1 MTLESKASL
10 RKSALAID
18 NQADRTPIAS
28 ASGSPPASAPHKH
41 LSNSISSAPSLSA
54 VPTGSLTGILATPPH
69 PYPQQPPA
77 GASRTCHHPSEEAV
91 RLAAQLVT
99 GRGFDIS
106 RYGLTATA
114 TVRDQSGVDAVAAFA
129 NALPPASFSLAAP
142 PFRKPAQ
149 TWKPPDNQGF
159 ARPSL
164 KPRPT
169 KRPVDQGD
177 LEDAF
182 VAPAAKK
189 PRRIPPGN
197 LDLPKSA
204 PPRTPEDLPL
214 SNGVSPLF
222 FSNSSTKHM
231 TGRPPSFS
239 TPEPSVAML
248 HRLRD
253 DQGTVRTVRLP
264 RGHVSSAS
272 PARGQSMSTP
282 GSGGSADSQPSS
294 RGLDSRLMSP
304 EIQDLQGV
312 GVIELLDHDERPTF
326 IIDLMDSSNF
336 GPGPLKI
343 VWRNASLRAATG
355 VNELISKSPE
365 DSIDF
370 SRFKAWAVSFVKER
384 RSMDVCLPSLS
395 YGGISWTCS
404 TVRNRFRFVSGNSA
418 AVSITPTSPAPLARA
433 SSILEQRS
441 QGQTPGRD
449 SHTPGR
455 ERALSDLD
463 YFGDAVPDQ
472 GLAAARRAHSEPRD
486 LKDMRP
492 DTPIVSTE
500 DFYESDDPLAS
511 LELASFDWTKI
522 MDTSGMTPHL
532 QFARSR
538 NWEATPLGPIE
549 GWSTDLRT
557 MSNMIMGSP
566 HPAAMYWG
574 TEYTAIYNEAYL
586 DLAGNKHPK
595 LMGQAYTEAWAEIWD
610 EIKPV
615 FDAAWNHGQVRI
627 NSPTPSPCGRHRSIQ
642 SLYFTSERLF
652 RARNHEARWRCQA
665 EGISRSRKLGIMAQ
679 PRLQPWYCFGT
690 L

>member
-1 MTLESKASL
+1 MTLEPKASL

-18 NQADRTPIAS
+18 NQTGRPSLPS
-28 ASGSPPASAPHKH
+28 ASGSPPASAPQSH
-41 LSNSISSAPSLSA
+41 LSASFVSNSSSSARSPGPL
-54 VPTGSLTGILATPPH
+54 PGILATPPH
-69 PYPQQPPA
+69 PYPQQPPP
-77 GASRTCHHPSEEAV
+77 GASRSCHHPSEEAI

-106 RYGLTATA
+106 RYGLTAAA
-114 TVRDQSGVDAVAAFA
+114 TVRDQSSVDVLASSV
-129 NALPPASFSLAAP
+129 NGHPSASFSLADP

-149 TWKPPDNQGF
+149 TWKPPDSQGF
-159 ARPSL
+159 VRPSL
-164 KPRPT
+164 KLRPT
-169 KRPVDQGD
+169 KRTVEQGD
-177 LEDAF
+177 LDDAF
-182 VAPAAKK
+182 VTPAAKK
-189 PRRIPPGN
+189 PRRLPPGN
-197 LDLPKSA
+197 LDLPEFA

-239 TPEPSVAML
+239 TPEPSGAMI

-253 DQGTVRTVRLP
+253 DPGTVRTVRLP

-282 GSGGSADSQPSS
+282 GSCGSAESQSSS

-336 GPGPLKI
+336 SPGPLKI
-343 VWRNASLRAATG
+343 VWRNASLKAATG

-365 DSIDF
+365 NNVEF
-370 SRFKAWAVSFVKER
+370 SRFKAWVVSFVKEK

-418 AVSITPTSPAPLARA
+418 AVSITPTSPAPIARA
-433 SSILEQRS
+433 SSILEHRS

-463 YFGDAVPDQ
+463 YFGDAEPDQ
-472 GLAAARRAHSEPRD
+472 GLAASRRAHSEPRD
-486 LKDMRP
+486 LRDVRP
-492 DTPIVSTE
+492 DTPIVTTE
-500 DFYESDDPLAS
+500 EAYESEDPLAA
-511 LELASFDWTKI
+511 LELASFDWTRI
-522 MDTSGMTPHL
+522 VDTSSMPPHL
-532 QFARSR
+532 QFTRSR

-549 GWSTDLRT
+549 GWSPDLRT

-595 LMGQAYTEAWAEIWD
+595 LMGQSYTEAWAEIWD

-615 FDAAWNHGQVRI
+615 FDAAWNHGQV
-627 NSPTPSPCGRHRSIQ
+627 SI
-642 SLYFTSERLF
+642 
-652 RARNHEARWRCQA
+652 
-665 EGISRSRKLGIMAQ
+665 ISSFASGH
-679 PRLQPWYCFGT
+679 
-690 L
+690 

>member
-10 RKSALAID
+10 RKSALAFD
-18 NQADRTPIAS
+18 NQADRPSIAS
-28 ASGSPPASAPHKH
+28 VSGPPPASATHNH
-41 LSNSISSAPSLSA
+41 LPGSFLPNSSLSTIS
-54 VPTGSLTGILATPPH
+54 PGPLTGIVATPPH
-69 PYPQQPPA
+69 PNPQQPSLGP
-77 GASRTCHHPSEEAV
+77 SKSCHHPSEEAI

-106 RYGLTATA
+106 RYGLTAAA
-114 TVRDQSGVDAVAAFA
+114 TVRDQSGVDVVASSVNGFS
-129 NALPPASFSLAAP
+129 PASFSLAAP
-142 PFRKPAQ
+142 PFRKPAH

-169 KRPVDQGD
+169 KRPVDQGGLD
-177 LEDAF
+177 DAF
-182 VAPAAKK
+182 VPPAAKK
-189 PRRIPPGN
+189 PRRLPPGN
-197 LDLPKSA
+197 LDLPKVA
-204 PPRTPEDLPL
+204 PRTPEDLPL

-239 TPEPSVAML
+239 TPEPSGAML
-248 HRLRD
+248 NRLRD
-253 DQGTVRTVRLP
+253 EQGTVRTVRLP

-272 PARGQSMSTP
+272 PARGHSMSTP
-282 GSGGSADSQPSS
+282 GSGGSAESQSSS

-304 EIQDLQGV
+304 EVQDLQGV

-336 GPGPLKI
+336 GPGPLRV

-365 DSIDF
+365 DSVDL
-370 SRFKAWAVSFVKER
+370 SRFKAWVVSFVKDK
-384 RSMDVCLPSLS
+384 RSMDICLPSLS

-418 AVSITPTSPAPLARA
+418 AVSITPTSPAPVARA
-433 SSILEQRS
+433 SSILEQRF
-441 QGQTPGRD
+441 QGQTPVRD

-463 YFGDAVPDQ
+463 YFGDAEPDQ
-472 GLAAARRAHSEPRD
+472 VLAASRRAHSEPRD
-486 LKDMRP
+486 LRDVRP
-492 DTPIVSTE
+492 DTPIVPT
-500 DFYESDDPLAS
+500 DNVYDLDDPLAS
-511 LELASFDWTKI
+511 LELASFDWTRI
-522 MDTSGMTPHL
+522 VDTSSMPPHL

-538 NWEATPLGPIE
+538 NWEATPLGHIE
-549 GWSTDLRT
+549 GWPADLRT

-574 TEYTAIYNEAYL
+574 TEYTAIYNDAYL

-595 LMGQAYTEAWAEIWD
+595 LMGQSYMEAWAEIWD
-610 EIKPV
+610 ELKPV
-615 FDAAWNHGQVRI
+615 FDAAWNQGQVR
-627 NSPTPSPCGRHRSIQ
+627 SFPSFLPRHTVQ
-642 SLYFTSERLF
+642 TSVPVP
-652 RARNHEARWRCQA
+652 H
-665 EGISRSRKLGIMAQ
+665 K
-679 PRLQPWYCFGT
+679 
-690 L
+690 

>member
-1 MTLESKASL
+1 MTLEPNTSL
-10 RKSALAID
+10 RNSVLAVD
-18 NQADRTPIAS
+18 NQANRPTVAS
-28 ASGSPPASAPHKH
+28 VSTSSASAPYNH
-41 LSNSISSAPSLSA
+41 LPGSFSPTTSLSA
-54 VPTGSLTGILATPPH
+54 LPAGPLPGILATPPH
-69 PYPQQPPA
+69 PYPQQPPP
-77 GASRTCHHPSEEAV
+77 GASRSCHHPSEEAI
-91 RLAAQLVT
+91 RLAAQLVK

-106 RYGLTATA
+106 RYGLTAAA
-114 TVRDQSGVDAVAAFA
+114 TVRDQSGVDVVGPSV
-129 NALPPASFSLAAP
+129 NSLPPTSFSLAAP

-149 TWKPPDNQGF
+149 TWKPPDSQGF
-159 ARPSL
+159 TRPSL
-164 KPRPT
+164 KPRLT

-177 LEDAF
+177 LDDDF
-182 VAPAAKK
+182 VTPAAKK
-189 PRRIPPGN
+189 PRRLPPGS
-197 LDLPKSA
+197 LDLPKLA

-282 GSGGSADSQPSS
+282 GSGGSAESQSF

-326 IIDLMDSSNF
+326 IIDLMDPSNF
-336 GPGPLKI
+336 GPGPLK
-343 VWRNASLRAATG
+343 VLWRNASLIAATG

-365 DSIDF
+365 DSLDL
-370 SRFKAWAVSFVKER
+370 SRFKAWVVSFVKDKR
-384 RSMDVCLPSLS
+384 PMDVCLPSLS

-404 TVRNRFRFVSGNSA
+404 TVRNRYRFVSGNSA
-418 AVSITPTSPAPLARA
+418 AVSITPTSPAPIARA

-441 QGQTPGRD
+441 QGQTPGRE

-455 ERALSDLD
+455 ERSLSDLD
-463 YFGDAVPDQ
+463 YFGDAEP
-472 GLAAARRAHSEPRD
+472 GHGSAASRRAHSEPRD
-486 LKDMRP
+486 LRDMRP
-492 DTPIVSTE
+492 DTPVVLT
-500 DFYESDDPLAS
+500 DNVYELGDPLAA
-511 LELASFDWTKI
+511 LELASFDWTRI
-522 MDTSGMTPHL
+522 VDTSGMPPHL

-549 GWSTDLRT
+549 GWPADLRT

-574 TEYTAIYNEAYL
+574 TEHTAIYNEAYL

-595 LMGQAYTEAWAEIWD
+595 LMGQSYMEAWAEIWD

-615 FDAAWNHGQVRI
+615 FDAAWNHGQVRTI
-627 NSPTPSPCGRHRSIQ
+627 PFISPGHTHLHSSTR
-642 SLYFTSERLF
+642 TS
-652 RARNHEARWRCQA
+652 
-665 EGISRSRKLGIMAQ
+665 
-679 PRLQPWYCFGT
+679 
-690 L
+690 